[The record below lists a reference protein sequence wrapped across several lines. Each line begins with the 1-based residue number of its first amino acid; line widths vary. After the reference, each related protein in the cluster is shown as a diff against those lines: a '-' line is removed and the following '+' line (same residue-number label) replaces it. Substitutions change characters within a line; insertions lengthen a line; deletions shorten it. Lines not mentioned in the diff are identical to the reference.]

1 MRSEAPPLLP
11 VLRSRTQAGV
21 LTALLLNPDLELTQT
36 ELAQRL
42 GAPLTSV
49 IDEVRR
55 LERVG
60 ILDSRAIGRT
70 RLIRAGGSILVGPL
84 TELMMRAFGPVHV
97 VGEEF
102 AGQDGVVELA
112 IFGSWAA
119 RYLGEPGSDPADID
133 VLVVVE
139 DAGMDRD
146 SIYAAAD
153 QGALRLGRPVNPTV
167 VSAARW
173 AGRARGEDPFLDELA
188 SRPIVPVPVG
198 PVSASLAAPS

>member
-1 MRSEAPPLLP
+1 MRSEMPPLLP
-11 VLRSRTQAGV
+11 ILRSRTQAGV
-21 LTALLLNPDLELTQT
+21 LTVLLLNPELELSQT

-60 ILDSRAIGRT
+60 ILASRPLGRT

-84 TELMMRAFGPVHV
+84 TELMVRAFGPVQI
-97 VGEEF
+97 VGAEF
-102 AGQDGVVELA
+102 AGLDGVIELA

-139 DAGMDRD
+139 DAGMDRG
-146 SIYAAAD
+146 SIYAASD
-153 QGALRLGRPVNPTV
+153 RGALRLSRPVNPTV

-173 AGRARGEDPFLDELA
+173 ATRARGEDPFLDELA
-188 SRPIVPVPVG
+188 SRPLVPMPVG
-198 PVSASLAAPS
+198 SAPASLVATS